1 MKKLK
6 PQIKINLFKTTNEET
21 ETTNEEI
28 EDTEKHK

>member
-6 PQIKINLFKTTNEET
+6 PQIKIFKTTNEET

-28 EDTEKHK
+28 ENTEKHK